1 MSNLFGGSIDLLRQG
16 AELAAR
22 RHELLAQNIANAET
36 PGFQARDLSFARE
49 LSLAQQVKSLP
60 APDGLAPA
68 LDTRIVE
75 SPDEAR
81 RADGNT
87 VDIDRQMPRLAVNA
101 MYQNTVIQLLNARFK
116 ALRSAINGT
125 V

>member
-1 MSNLFGGSIDLLRQG
+1 VSGLFGGTIDLLRQG

-22 RHELLAQNIANAET
+22 RHELLAQNIANVDT

-68 LDTRIVE
+68 LDTRVVE
-75 SPDEAR
+75 SPDEVR
-81 RADGNT
+81 RPDGNT
-87 VDIDRQMPRLAVNA
+87 VDIDRQMPRLAANTL
-101 MYQNTVIQLLNARFK
+101 YQNTMIQLLNARFK
-116 ALRSAINGT
+116 ALKSAINGT
-125 V
+125 